1 MIIWATQEA
10 GKRKRPLD
18 NSNLE
23 NAAISNQFFCFSSYN
38 SSSIIDLSS
47 ISQLNTLGKIRMFMF
62 ADIKD
67 HGFLHY
73 SRTVLLPLMYLLI
86 SSYAHNAVADTN
98 QIKVIITDPAPY
110 HVHPPGQSFKIFVE
124 INAQVDLKVMFFWRD
139 FEGNTLSTP
148 ARLTTEQPNSII
160 SPSTQIGY
168 YELVLKAES
177 DKDSLPNR
185 EPGEERAYGFAI
197 MPHSLISDRS
207 PRLKSK
213 FGIVHADISDPYL
226 PTWVKTMTWNTTS
239 PKWWNHEM
247 EKRRL
252 AGKLELPILSGKG
265 WDSDDAKPISST
277 QLEKLKNKVKS
288 YFSASP
294 STIFWETGI
303 EENIK
308 ARYRKNFY
316 WKNLE
321 RKLKIVREAANEV
334 NNEIK
339 LIYQIAGLKQK
350 AVKNFAQSRAARFVD
365 ILSIHPYAWPNFPSP
380 ETWHDNYVVQARQEL
395 KSHGLNIPIWYTE
408 VGATQHGNA
417 PGGFFGYPK
426 KNKPVTGLTP
436 YQASIYLIKLHVMA
450 FHAGI
455 EKVFWYNYKDRA
467 SEREYAENH
476 FGLREFLGH
485 PKPVYVAYSQLQK
498 LLTGKTNI
506 KKIDLAGDI
515 FAYEFSDNKA
525 KVLVLW
531 SFPASPTVKTIPLA
545 SLMQMPLQN
554 QSIKIINPMGKT
566 MPLSG
571 DTISISGTPI
581 YLITTQN

>member
-1 MIIWATQEA
+1 MHYGKFSMII
-10 GKRKRPLD
+10 
-18 NSNLE
+18 
-23 NAAISNQFFCFSSYN
+23 FSGIN
-38 SSSIIDLSS
+38 
-47 ISQLNTLGKIRMFMF
+47 N
-62 ADIKD
+62 
-67 HGFLHY
+67 HGLMNYCRNFL
-73 SRTVLLPLMYLLI
+73 RTMMYLSIL
-86 SSYAHNAVADTN
+86 SYTHDTAADTN
-98 QIKVIITDPAPY
+98 QVNVIITDPTPY
-110 HVHPPGQSFKIFVE
+110 HVHPPGQHFKISVE
-124 INAQVDLKVMFFWRD
+124 INSRPDLKVMYTWRD
-139 FEGNTLSTP
+139 FQGNALSNP
-148 ARLTTEQPNSII
+148 IQLTTGQPNSIM

-168 YELVLKAES
+168 YELVLKPES
-177 DKDSLPNR
+177 DKDTLPNR
-185 EPGEERAYGFAI
+185 EPGEERGYGFAI
-197 MPHSLISDRS
+197 MPHSLITY
-207 PRLKSK
+207 RLPNFKSK
-213 FGIVHADISDPYL
+213 FGIVHADITDPYL

-247 EKRRL
+247 EKRRI
-252 AGKLELPILSGKG
+252 ARKLELPILSGSG
-265 WDSDDAKPISST
+265 WDSDDTKPISGL
-277 QLEKLKNKVKS
+277 QLEKLKIRVKS

-308 ARYRKNFY
+308 TRYRKDFY

-321 RKLKIVREAANEV
+321 SKLKIVREAANQV

-380 ETWHDNYVVQARQEL
+380 ETWHDNYVTQARQQL

-426 KNKPVTGLTP
+426 KNKSVTGLSP

-455 EKVFWYNYKDRA
+455 EKIFWYNYQDRA
-467 SEREYAENH
+467 SGREYAENH
-476 FGLREFLGH
+476 FGLREFLGY
-485 PKPVYVAYSQLQK
+485 PKPVYVAYTQLQK
-498 LLTGKTNI
+498 LLAGKTNI
-506 KKIDLAGDI
+506 KRIDLTGDI
-515 FAYEFSDNKA
+515 YAYEFSDNKT

-531 SFPASPTVKTIPLA
+531 SFPTSPTVKTIPLA
-545 SLMQMPLQN
+545 SLIERPLQN
-554 QSIKIINPMGKT
+554 QSIKIINSMGKT

-571 DTISISGTPI
+571 DVITISGTPI
-581 YLITTQN
+581 YLVTTQN